1 MPVLLKPIISPPWT
15 SKLHRKSNDQPM
27 STVKQTK
34 LPSNIHNTLHDL
46 ALFIHSPIEL
56 WSIYLSEII
65 WNLSQTHC
73 TILCLCLFC
82 PCSAV
87 LNGFPPLS
95 LCLNYSEITSRKPFL
110 TFLRQDQSSQSALH
124 ISVLQYILLYINFF
138 CFHVSLLWWNVRFL
152 KDKQWA
158 TLHLQ
163 QIMQCLTHLVAY

>member
-56 WSIYLSEII
+56 WSIYISEII

-95 LCLNYSEITSRKPFL
+95 LCLNIQKSPPESLFWHSSGRIRVPRVHYTYLSYSTYCFIL
-110 TFLRQDQSSQSALH
+110 ISS
-124 ISVLQYILLYINFF
+124 
-138 CFHVSLLWWNVRFL
+138 VSMSLSSGGMW
-152 KDKQWA
+152 DS
-158 TLHLQ
+158 
-163 QIMQCLTHLVAY
+163 